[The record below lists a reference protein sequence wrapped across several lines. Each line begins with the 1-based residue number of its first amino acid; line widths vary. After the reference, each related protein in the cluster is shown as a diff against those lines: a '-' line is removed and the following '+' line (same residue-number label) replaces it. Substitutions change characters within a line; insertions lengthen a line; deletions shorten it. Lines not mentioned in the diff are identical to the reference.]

1 MTGITELPTDFPDD
15 KTSDFTKKSRLKK
28 KRKRDQYIIHF
39 VIVRFTVSNS
49 TEGDE
54 LKQIFEGSITLLAH
68 PVRKPRF
75 GTYVTKLCSFDDV
88 QDKLKREETK
98 YLASSS

>member
-1 MTGITELPTDFPDD
+1 M
-15 KTSDFTKKSRLKK
+15 
-28 KRKRDQYIIHF
+28 
-39 VIVRFTVSNS
+39 RFTVSNS

-75 GTYVTKLCSFDDV
+75 GTYVTKLRSFDDV